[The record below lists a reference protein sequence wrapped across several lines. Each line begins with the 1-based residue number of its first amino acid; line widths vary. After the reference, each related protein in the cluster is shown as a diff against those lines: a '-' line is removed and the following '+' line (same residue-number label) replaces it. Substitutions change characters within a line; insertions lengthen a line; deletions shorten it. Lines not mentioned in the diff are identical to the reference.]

1 MLRTFV
7 KTSTLIKL
15 LLLSVLLSNVSPL
28 AAEQPEWVAAEVRN
42 VDLENDRVTLRHQE
56 IKSLNMSAMT
66 MSFVVEDASMLNN
79 IKIGD
84 SVVFTVIRKEGR
96 LVITELKHAQ
106 HEH

>member
-7 KTSTLIKL
+7 KKLTLIKL

-28 AAEQPEWVAAEVRN
+28 AAEQPEWVTAEVRN
-42 VDLENDRVTLRHQE
+42 IDLENARVTLRHQE

-96 LVITELKHAQ
+96 LVIIELKQAP